1 MKYLACQHFL
11 FHFSLYLIFSDYYV
25 SFMLIQENL
34 WTSEAC
40 ALGRK
45 EKVSYNPPAREQCV
59 SSYFHPNPHHTW
71 LHMVFFKILF
81 VDFWLGRC
89 FNGASKCWLLLMEIL
104 ALLKHRIVS
113 RKYQKEIC
121 TWVRPCWDVVLFFSI
136 LDSIMWTDPWGFLQL
151 CRKRA
156 SVASLGLTVTAL
168 DKKKM

>member
-89 FNGASKCWLLLMEIL
+89 FDGASKCWLLLMEIL
-104 ALLKHRIVS
+104 ALLKHLELFLGS
-113 RKYQKEIC
+113 TRKKYAHG
-121 TWVRPCWDVVLFFSI
+121 
-136 LDSIMWTDPWGFLQL
+136 WGRAEML
-151 CRKRA
+151 CC
-156 SVASLGLTVTAL
+156 SSLS
-168 DKKKM
+168 